1 MECSAI
7 SMSASS
13 FSASGRADAG
23 DAKEAQ
29 STRHEMS
36 AAIFIGLPEAR
47 KSPQSTPW
55 FNADL
60 REKKTRG
67 NFWLRHRHR

>member
-1 MECSAI
+1 
-7 SMSASS
+7 
-13 FSASGRADAG
+13 
-23 DAKEAQ
+23 
-29 STRHEMS
+29 MS